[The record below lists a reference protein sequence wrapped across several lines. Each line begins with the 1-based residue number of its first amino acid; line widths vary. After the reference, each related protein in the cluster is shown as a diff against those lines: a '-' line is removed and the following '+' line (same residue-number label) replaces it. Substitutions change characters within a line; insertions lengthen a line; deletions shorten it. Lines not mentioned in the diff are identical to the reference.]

1 MVLRAQSRI
10 KENFVKKKLLK
21 CLIKSAAYTPGFLC
35 NLLSSLYYAK
45 YTTPTFNITKC
56 YFLFNLG
63 YCKGKL
69 EESGRKVG
77 GEGGGEG
84 GGAKSDVG
92 STWTIM
98 VNRSQFLV
106 E

>member
-1 MVLRAQSRI
+1 M
-10 KENFVKKKLLK
+10 
-21 CLIKSAAYTPGFLC
+21 
-35 NLLSSLYYAK
+35 
-45 YTTPTFNITKC
+45 TKC

-77 GEGGGEG
+77 GEGGGGGRG